1 MWAVACSVTGNHAY
15 INEPIEGLSLSDG
28 KVALAVGA
36 ERPVTR
42 HLMATSA
49 SPPRPCSTSVS
60 ASHDRV
66 RARTNEP
73 LALHGVPTAAAT
85 PIHGSLRRPGPGSKH
100 LDRVVRVSEW
110 AVEPRRRRHMPPT
123 AGRARSWSYR
133 RPALRDTGN
142 SFGFF

>member
-1 MWAVACSVTGNHAY
+1 M
-15 INEPIEGLSLSDG
+15 
-28 KVALAVGA
+28 ALAVGA

-110 AVEPRRRRHMPPT
+110 AVEPRRRRPMPPT
-123 AGRARSWSYR
+123 AGRAGSWSCSLLIA
-133 RPALRDTGN
+133 PLVGSPPTTCIDVAQFVIVLCSMTVSVLVLLWFCG
-142 SFGFF
+142 SA